1 MFGRKISTRREQ
13 PSEAYEKH
21 KPRWTSRLIDATY
34 NRLLEYPCWCICS
47 NEISR
52 SFQRFQVSFK
62 FYHLRSWQ
70 WSLVAVA
77 MRTELQ
83 HESFLL
89 RAFENFREQLYTI
102 PNRVHSW
109 ASFSAAKETFH
120 VKVHEGEPTISWSLS
135 NRIRWEPG
143 ETRPRLDL
151 LISGHVGAN

>member
-1 MFGRKISTRREQ
+1 MNSHLKHNI
-13 PSEAYEKH
+13 EKH

-34 NRLLEYPCWCICS
+34 NRPLDYFYDPCWSIYL

-62 FYHLRSWQ
+62 FYHLQLWQ
-70 WSLVAVA
+70 WNLVAIA
-77 MRTELQ
+77 MRTKLQ
-83 HESFLL
+83 HESFL
-89 RAFENFREQLYTI
+89 RVFENFREQLYTI

-109 ASFSAAKETFH
+109 ASFSVAKETFH

-135 NRIRWEPG
+135 NRIRWESG